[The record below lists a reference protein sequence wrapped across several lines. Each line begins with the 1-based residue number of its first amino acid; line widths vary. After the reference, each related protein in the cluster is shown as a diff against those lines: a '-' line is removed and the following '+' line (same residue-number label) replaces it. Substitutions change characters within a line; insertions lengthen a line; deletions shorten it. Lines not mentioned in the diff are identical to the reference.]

1 MRNQKC
7 KGVEEVS
14 RSKCAQVHYG
24 SPGAKVARIT
34 KGISVPRTTKGVL
47 VLKSWCRRLGC
58 ACRLRGRTRRIGLW
72 YGKLGRTRAEKDLM
86 STASRHNDE
95 KRISWF
101 QRSGDDKEAIFLERL
116 MAFFKSHVKDLL
128 SIMDDSFNCAGHT
141 IEYFIVRLI
150 FGTRI

>member
-47 VLKSWCRRLGC
+47 VLSKG
-58 ACRLRGRTRRIGLW
+58 AQVMVPKTGLC
-72 YGKLGRTRAEKDLM
+72 L
-86 STASRHNDE
+86 
-95 KRISWF
+95 
-101 QRSGDDKEAIFLERL
+101 Q
-116 MAFFKSHVKDLL
+116 
-128 SIMDDSFNCAGHT
+128 
-141 IEYFIVRLI
+141 IEGPYSSY
-150 FGTRI
+150 